1 MDEPDP
7 LIERLRGLGHHRVDP
22 SLASRHLDAMA
33 SSPRRAVRSAKVKV
47 GAAFFAGLVLGGTGL
62 ASAGTLPGSAQG
74 VAHTALSA
82 VGINV
87 PDSHGPAR
95 YNGPECTGGPYQ
107 NHGQYVRAHHAD
119 PNAGS
124 SRCGKPIQA
133 GAGDGSDGTEPPEN
147 AGNDQGGAS
156 GAAHG
161 KSGNKGKPAV
171 TPPATGKKPA
181 STRPAP
187 APPKKPAS
195 GPATTGPA
203 TTSTSSIPSTT
214 TSTSTPSINT
224 SD

>member
-1 MDEPDP
+1 MDEHDP
-7 LIERLRGLGHHRVDP
+7 LIERLRGLGRHNVDP

-33 SSPRRAVRSAKVKV
+33 SSPHRTVRSAKVKV

-62 ASAGTLPGSAQG
+62 ASAGTLPGPAQG

-82 VGINV
+82 VGIDV
-87 PDSHGPAR
+87 PNSHGPAR
-95 YNGPECTGGPYQ
+95 YNGPECTGGPYR
-107 NHGQYVRAHHAD
+107 NHGQYVRAHQAD
-119 PNAGS
+119 LNAGK

-133 GAGDGSDGTEPPEN
+133 GTGAANDGTEPPEKP
-147 AGNDQGGAS
+147 GNDQGGAS

-171 TPPATGKKPA
+171 TSPTTGKKPA

-187 APPKKPAS
+187 AAPKKPAS
-195 GPATTGPA
+195 GPGTTVPSAT
-203 TTSTSSIPSTT
+203 SIIPSTT

-224 SD
+224 TSD